1 MCTRPDVHETE
12 EGSVPGPVRVG
23 PGRAERW
30 WRLGGR
36 GGGAGSIRTMTP
48 TEPSSGSTSRYQ
60 FSLPGGVEIEV
71 RELAD
76 DDAAAAYA
84 RELSNA
90 RQDAIVIKRHDHVD
104 WEYVTEVDET
114 P

>member
-1 MCTRPDVHETE
+1 
-12 EGSVPGPVRVG
+12 
-23 PGRAERW
+23 
-30 WRLGGR
+30 
-36 GGGAGSIRTMTP
+36 MTH

-60 FSLPGGVEIEV
+60 FSQSDGVEIET
-71 RELAD
+71 RELED
-76 DDAAAAYA
+76 DEAAAAYA
-84 RELSNA
+84 RELSKT

>member
-1 MCTRPDVHETE
+1 
-12 EGSVPGPVRVG
+12 
-23 PGRAERW
+23 
-30 WRLGGR
+30 
-36 GGGAGSIRTMTP
+36 MTH
-48 TEPSSGSTSRYQ
+48 TEPSSGNTSRYQ
-60 FSLPGGVEIEV
+60 FSLSDGVEIEV
-71 RELAD
+71 RDLED

-84 RELSNA
+84 RELSKA

>member
-1 MCTRPDVHETE
+1 
-12 EGSVPGPVRVG
+12 
-23 PGRAERW
+23 
-30 WRLGGR
+30 
-36 GGGAGSIRTMTP
+36 MTH
-48 TEPSSGSTSRYQ
+48 TGPSSGSTSLYQ
-60 FSLPGGVEIEV
+60 FSLPGGIEIET
-71 RELAD
+71 RDLED

-84 RELSNA
+84 RELSRA